1 MRLAKPPHA
10 TSSLHARLTL
20 GRYARGMFAKYQGI
34 FRSRWR
40 ALFWA
45 SGVLLTA
52 YCTVPSE
59 DGSDPAMDLLQTA
72 AGYAG
77 EKPPPKHVNPWALQ
91 KPPAKE

>member
-1 MRLAKPPHA
+1 
-10 TSSLHARLTL
+10 
-20 GRYARGMFAKYQGI
+20 MFSKYQAI

-59 DGSDPAMDLLQTA
+59 DGSDPTTELLQTA
-72 AGYAG
+72 AGYAPR
-77 EKPPPKHVNPWALQ
+77 KAPPKHVNPWAID
-91 KPPAKE
+91 KPPAEGSHS